1 MNAGDHGMNR
11 NFKFSDTS
19 VIRLGD
25 KFIDLHNAYD
35 LDLLGT
41 DVDANAATLSFSR
54 NQWAIN
60 PEALPP
66 KVVLR
71 CSGNVKVAF
80 NNLNLIVAPLNDEG
94 IEIAYFDANC
104 DWDSYI
110 DETIAIQQ
118 EPIGLHVN
126 FMNDLIVRIYCETVT
141 FEASW
146 S

>member
-1 MNAGDHGMNR
+1 MKR
-11 NFKFSDTS
+11 NFKFDGIT
-19 VIRLGD
+19 VVLLDD

-41 DVDANAATLSFSR
+41 DMDANAATLSFSR
-54 NQWAIN
+54 NKYAIN
-60 PEALPP
+60 PDSLPP
-66 KVVLR
+66 QVALR
-71 CSGNVKVAF
+71 CSGSVKVAF
-80 NNLNLIVAPLNDEG
+80 NDLNLIVAPLNGEG
-94 IEIAYFDANC
+94 IEIAYFDEHC
-104 DWDSYI
+104 DWESYI